1 MVASGGRAR
10 ASIVSGQSGSVV
22 TVGTFDGVHRGHRA
36 VLDEIAGRA
45 ATSGRRS
52 VLVTFEPHPLDV
64 VNPAAAPPRL
74 TTAPER
80 LEEVATSAVE
90 EMMVLKFDHAM
101 ATRTPAEFVDRI
113 LLDRCDMRELVIGA
127 DHGFGRGRSGDVE
140 TLRELGAARGFP
152 VDVVEPVMVDGN
164 RVSSTA
170 IRRAVAGG
178 DLDSAARMLGRRYS
192 VSGRVRRGASRGGR
206 IGFPT
211 LNLDVPHRKL
221 LPPDGVYAAIV
232 ETPAGRFGGMMNQ
245 GHRPTFDDGGRL
257 IEVHLFGF
265 AGDLYD
271 RWVRV
276 EWLAHLRE
284 IRRFD
289 GVAALRLQL
298 EDDRLRAM
306 ATLADVRPDLDAP
319 VVAPE

>member
-1 MVASGGRAR
+1 MTGAA
-10 ASIVSGQSGSVV
+10 GSVV
-22 TVGTFDGVHRGHRA
+22 TVGTFDGVHRGHHA
-36 VLDEIAGRA
+36 VLEEIAARA
-45 ATSGRRS
+45 AASGRRS

-74 TTAPER
+74 TTATER
-80 LEEVATSAVE
+80 LEVVATSAVE
-90 EMMVLKFDHAM
+90 QMMVLKFDREM
-101 ATRTPAEFVDRI
+101 AARSPAEFVDGV
-113 LLDRCDMRELVIGA
+113 LLQHCDMRELVIGA

-140 TLRELGAARGFP
+140 TLRQLGAVRGFP
-152 VDVVEPVMVDGN
+152 VDVVAPVVVDGH

-170 IRRAVAGG
+170 IRRAIAGG
-178 DLDSAARMLGRRYS
+178 DLNGAARLLGRRYS
-192 VSGRVRRGASRGGR
+192 VSGTVQRGASRGGP

-221 LPPDGVYAAIV
+221 LPPDGVYAAVV

-245 GHRPTFDDGGRL
+245 GHRPTFDDGRRL

-276 EWLAHLRE
+276 EWVARLRE

-289 GVAALRLQL
+289 CVAALRHQL

-306 ATLADVRPDLDAP
+306 ATLADARPDLDAP

>member
-1 MVASGGRAR
+1 MSG
-10 ASIVSGQSGSVV
+10 SSGSVV
-22 TVGTFDGVHRGHRA
+22 TVGTFDGVHRGHHAVLEEIAARA
-36 VLDEIAGRA
+36 VA
-45 ATSGRRS
+45 SGRRS

-74 TTAPER
+74 TTAAER
-80 LEEVATSAVE
+80 LEVVAISAVE
-90 EMMVLKFDHAM
+90 HMIVLKFDRAM
-101 ATRTPAEFVDRI
+101 AARSPAEFVDRV
-113 LLDRCDMRELVIGA
+113 LLERCDLRELVIGA
-127 DHGFGRGRSGDVE
+127 DHGFGHGRSGDVE
-140 TLRELGAARGFP
+140 TLRQLGAARGFP
-152 VDVVEPVMVDGN
+152 VDVVAPVMVDGN

-170 IRRAVAGG
+170 IRRAIAGG
-178 DLDSAARMLGRRYS
+178 DLNGAARWLGRRYS
-192 VSGRVRRGASRGGR
+192 VSGTVQRGANRGGP

-211 LNLDVPHRKL
+211 LNLAVPHRKL

-245 GHRPTFDDGGRL
+245 GHRPTFDDGRRV

-276 EWLAHLRE
+276 EWVARLRE

-289 GVAALRLQL
+289 CVAALRLQL

-306 ATLADVRPDLDAP
+306 ATLAVARPDLDAP
-319 VVAPE
+319 LVAPE

>member
-1 MVASGGRAR
+1 MSG
-10 ASIVSGQSGSVV
+10 SQGSVV
-22 TVGTFDGVHRGHRA
+22 TVGTFDGVHRGHHA
-36 VLDEIAGRA
+36 VLEEIAGRGA
-45 ATSGRRS
+45 ASGRQS
-52 VLVTFEPHPLDV
+52 MLVTFEPHPLDV

-74 TTAPER
+74 TTAAER
-80 LEEVATSAVE
+80 LEVVATSAIDR
-90 EMMVLKFDHAM
+90 MTVLHFDRAM
-101 ATRTPAEFVDRI
+101 AARSPEEFVDQV
-113 LLDRCDMRELVIGA
+113 LLRQCEMRELVIGH
-127 DHGFGRGRSGDVE
+127 DHGFGRGRAGDVE
-140 TLRELGAARGFP
+140 TLQDLGRVRGFP
-152 VDVVEPVMVDGN
+152 VDVVAPVTVDGN
-164 RVSSTA
+164 PVSSTA

-178 DLDSAARMLGRRYS
+178 DLAGAARQLGRRYS
-192 VSGRVRRGASRGGR
+192 VSGAVQRGEQRGRG

-211 LNLDVPHRKL
+211 LNLSVTPRKL

-232 ETPAGRFGGMMNQ
+232 ETPLGRFGGMMNQ
-245 GHRPTFDDGGRL
+245 GHRPTFGDGRRL

-306 ATLADVRPDLDAP
+306 AILADARVDLDAP
-319 VVAPE
+319 IAAPE